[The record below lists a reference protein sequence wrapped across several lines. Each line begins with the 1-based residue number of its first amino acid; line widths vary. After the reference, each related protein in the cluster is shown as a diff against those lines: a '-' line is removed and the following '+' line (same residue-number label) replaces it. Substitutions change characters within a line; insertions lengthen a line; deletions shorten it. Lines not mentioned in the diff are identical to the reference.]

1 MISKSH
7 NKLIITLLSITLL
20 SAALVSMTACSQKE
34 QAEVIELEPKVIT
47 VKTDSDYQRAY
58 EEALEEELDE
68 PEEEFIYDD
77 VNKIYSKE
85 TANPDEVVM
94 RFVGDVCFF
103 DGFSLMGAFR

>member
-20 SAALVSMTACSQKE
+20 STSLSSMTACSQKE

-68 PEEEFIYDD
+68 PEEEL
-77 VNKIYSKE
+77 
-85 TANPDEVVM
+85 
-94 RFVGDVCFF
+94 
-103 DGFSLMGAFR
+103 SLIHI